1 MQDQWNGIYGQQP
14 VKDILS
20 RLIDSSKIPHAFLF
34 SGTEGTGKDFFA
46 VRFAQAL
53 NSKYLNPEK
62 SEEIVR
68 SISNFSEPFIKYI
81 FPLPRGK
88 NENDESG
95 PLEKLS
101 SDDIQ
106 ILQEEL
112 AKKKSN
118 PYYRIIL
125 PRANIIKISSIRD
138 IKKFLSFNYEDVLYR
153 IILISDAHLMNEESQ
168 NALLKNL
175 EEPPEGVIFILTTPY
190 PGKLR
195 ETIRSRCW
203 VVNFLPLPD
212 KDIKDILINYFDV
225 EPGLAENIAP
235 FAGGSVRTAM
245 KLLEHD
251 FNLLLDKT
259 IYILRYSLGRKFHSA
274 LNEFAPFLNDN
285 NTESVKLLIQMM
297 IIWLNDVQRHRYG
310 NGNYFFKS
318 YTETLEKFNGRF
330 PDVPLGGV
338 VTKLDKLASV
348 LQNNVNLNL
357 VALNIVYELSAVT
370 GRY

>member
-1 MQDQWNGIYGQQP
+1 MQNQWNGIYGQEP
-14 VKDILS
+14 VKEILS

-34 SGTEGTGKDFFA
+34 SGPEGTGKDFFA
-46 VRFAQAL
+46 LRFTQAL
-53 NSKYLNPEK
+53 NSRFLSPGK
-62 SEEIVR
+62 SEEIVH

-106 ILQEEL
+106 MLQEEL

-118 PYYRIIL
+118 PYHKIIL
-125 PRANIIKISSIRD
+125 PRASIIKINSIRD
-138 IKKFLSFNYEDVLYR
+138 IRKFLSLNYEDVLYR

-190 PGKLR
+190 PGRLR

-203 VVNFLPLPD
+203 IMNFLPLPD
-212 KDIKDILINYFDV
+212 NDIKDILIKYFEV
-225 EPGLAENIAP
+225 EPELAQNIAP

-251 FNLLLDKT
+251 FNMLLDKT
-259 IYILRYSLGRKFHSA
+259 IYILRYSLGRKFDSA
-274 LNEFAPFLNDN
+274 LNEFTPFLNDN
-285 NTESVKLLIQMM
+285 NAESVKLLIQMM

-318 YTETLEKFNGRF
+318 YSDTLEKFNGKF
-330 PDVPLGGV
+330 SDVPLGGV
-338 VTKLDKLASV
+338 VAGLDKLASV

-357 VALNIVYELSAVT
+357 VVLNVVYELSAVT

>member
-1 MQDQWNGIYGQQP
+1 MQDRWNGIYGQEP
-14 VKDILS
+14 VKEVLS

-34 SGTEGTGKDFFA
+34 SGPEGTGKDFFA
-46 VRFAQAL
+46 LKFTQAL
-53 NSKYLNPEK
+53 NSKFLNSEK
-62 SEEIVR
+62 SGEIIN

-101 SDDIQ
+101 PDDIQ
-106 ILQEEL
+106 ALQEEL
-112 AKKKSN
+112 AKKKAN
-118 PYYRIIL
+118 PYHKIVL
-125 PRANIIKISSIRD
+125 PRASIIKINSIRD
-138 IKKFLSFNYEDVLYR
+138 IKKFLSLSYEDVLYR

-175 EEPPEGVIFILTTPY
+175 EEPPEGVIFILTTPL

-203 VVNFLPLPD
+203 IINFLPLPD
-212 KDIKDILINYFDV
+212 KDIKDILIKYFDV

-235 FAGGSVRTAM
+235 FAGGSVRTAI
-245 KLLEHD
+245 KLLDHD

-259 IYILRYSLGRKFHSA
+259 IFILRYSLGRKFNSA
-274 LNEFAPFLNDN
+274 LNEFAPFLSDN
-285 NTESVKLLIQMM
+285 NSESVKLLIQMM

-310 NGNYFFKS
+310 NGEYFFKS
-318 YTETLEKFNGRF
+318 YSDTLEKFNSRF
-330 PDVPLGGV
+330 ADVPLGGV
-338 VTKLDKLASV
+338 VAELDKLASV
-348 LQNNVNLNL
+348 LGNNVNLNL
-357 VALNIVYELSAVT
+357 VALNVVYELSAVT
-370 GRY
+370 GRH